1 MRCVWLLMRFSRW
14 REGGSV
20 SAPGWQGE
28 GVKMLYP
35 KIPAKEG
42 LVSAACEGM
51 YIIIKH
57 GLLNRSVV
65 EVRGGSLGFATAHL
79 PTWRLPWCAPSNV
92 PPFDVT

>member
-1 MRCVWLLMRFSRW
+1 M
-14 REGGSV
+14 
-20 SAPGWQGE
+20 SAPGCLVVGQGE

-57 GLLNRSVV
+57 GLSNRSVV
-65 EVRGGSLGFATAHL
+65 EVREAVWGLQQPPLHTNLETAMVCSFKCATI
-79 PTWRLPWCAPSNV
+79 
-92 PPFDVT
+92 